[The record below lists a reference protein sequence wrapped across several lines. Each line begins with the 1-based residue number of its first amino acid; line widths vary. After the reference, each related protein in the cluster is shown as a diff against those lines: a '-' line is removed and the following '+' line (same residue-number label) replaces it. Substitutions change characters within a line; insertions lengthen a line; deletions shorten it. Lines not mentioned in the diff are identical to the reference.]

1 MKLESWGRFP
11 QANEQTEIAP
21 IRPSDVADILQQHEA
36 PLLPRG
42 LGRSYGDVCLNEHG
56 TLLSSRWLNKFIQF
70 DAESGILRC
79 EAGVTLDDI
88 LQTFVPRGWFLP
100 VTPGTKFVTVGG
112 AIAND
117 VHGKNHHVAGS
128 IGNHVRR
135 LRLARSDGSII
146 DCSPAENAEWFRA
159 TIGGLGL
166 TGMIL
171 EAELQLK
178 RIDSAYLQA
187 EALRFRDLDEFS
199 WLCQDSDRLFE
210 YTVAWLDCAN
220 FSDGPG
226 SGVFF
231 RGKHRNAEGLG
242 KPWKIHA
249 NPAWKRVPADAPNF
263 LLAPALVRLFNRAYA
278 RLQKADGQQHTVH
291 YDRFFYPLDGMQHWN
306 RLYGK
311 RGFLQ
316 WQCVTPKD
324 AGIEPIKAI
333 LRTLEKQGIAS
344 YLVVLKAFG
353 DQPAAGLMS
362 FPMPG
367 FTLAL
372 DFPNTGQPLFD
383 LLNYLDRIVLE
394 AGGRIYPAKD
404 ARMAPETFRRA
415 FPQHEA
421 FAEFVDA
428 KFSSSFFRRI
438 YGDHNSP
445 RKA

>member
-11 QANEQTEIAP
+11 QATEQTEITP
-21 IRPSDVADILQQHEA
+21 IRPNDVADILQQHEA

-42 LGRSYGDVCLNEHG
+42 LGRSYGDVCLNEQG
-56 TLLSSRWLNKFIQF
+56 TLLSSRWLDKFIHF
-70 DAESGILRC
+70 DDDTGVLRC
-79 EAGVTLDDI
+79 EAGVSLDDI

-100 VTPGTKFVTVGG
+100 VTPGTKFVTLGG

-117 VHGKNHHVAGS
+117 VHGKNHHVAGN

-135 LRLARSDGSII
+135 LRLARSDCSII
-146 DCSPAENAEWFRA
+146 ECSPEQNADWFRA
-159 TIGGLGL
+159 SIGGLGL

-171 EAELQLK
+171 DADLQLK
-178 RIDSAYLQA
+178 RIDSAYLRA

-199 WLCQDSDRLFE
+199 WLSQDSDRLFE

-220 FSDGPG
+220 FDNGLG

-231 RGKHRNAEGLG
+231 RGKHRNTEG
-242 KPWKIHA
+242 PANSWKGHA
-249 NPAWKRVPADAPNF
+249 NPKWKSVPFDAPGF
-263 LLAPALVRLFNRAYA
+263 LLSPPMVRLFNRVYA
-278 RLQKADGQQHTVH
+278 KLQKADGKQRTVH
-291 YDRFFYPLDGMQHWN
+291 YDRFFYPLDGVHHWN

-316 WQCVTPKD
+316 WQCVTPRD
-324 AGIEPIKAI
+324 AGIEPIKAV
-333 LRTLEKQGIAS
+333 LNALEKQGIAS

-367 FTLAL
+367 FTLAM

-383 LLNYLDRIVLE
+383 LLQYLDRIVIE

-404 ARMAPETFRRA
+404 ARMAPETFRRS
-415 FPQHEA
+415 FSQL
-421 FAEFVDA
+421 AEFAKFIDP
-428 KFSSSFFRRI
+428 KFSSSFYRRVCAH
-438 YGDHNSP
+438 GDE
-445 RKA
+445 